1 MLKNKNIKENKEEKQ
16 LSNKK
21 NIILNIIKKAI
32 LVIAFLSILLL
43 IILQFVYSAK
53 LVNNI
58 SEHIEISYVTIG
70 KIGYILL
77 SILVICILS
86 KIDKVSEKYKKILF
100 ALGIVA
106 SIVLQIFLIL
116 YIRDI
121 DVVVAVDQESIYT
134 SASEEF
140 KGIGMSDDNKYY
152 MATYPHQL
160 GIMRMYFLLFKLFG
174 TDSYGVWLGFNIL
187 CNLIIIY
194 MITKIG
200 KLIAKKYNGNS
211 SIATILI
218 LLFLPLPMLVT
229 FIYGDIPSL
238 MLSTVATYL
247 ILLYVN
253 NSKLNASNG
262 EEAEEKEE
270 KNKNCNF
277 KYLIFASILMMF
289 ACIVRKNT
297 TVVVIAQT
305 MFLIFYLLEK
315 ISMYINIYNTDST
328 NKELKESKE
337 VNDLDK
343 LKRDKKS
350 DIIKNALGILL
361 LLALTIVV
369 PKVYNN
375 ILIDKYRLKDIREA
389 YTVKGYLYM
398 AMMESPRANG
408 WYNNDVAAPG
418 RIEKDAAKEFY
429 EKKLKER
436 ISYMLSHKRYT
447 IDFYI
452 KKLVS
457 TWNENTYTSIWNNV
471 DLWLYTR
478 TEEENTNNPIYK
490 NNVKVK
496 EGLEKIEEPL
506 AIMQK
511 AILIYILS
519 SLLIVIIKGLKNKKV
534 DNEILLFAL
543 IIIGGMYFHMLW
555 ETKSRYIIP
564 YIVLAIPVT
573 SMIDNGRIFEKIEK
587 IKLNFVKEE
596 NKKNEKR

>member
-1 MLKNKNIKENKEEKQ
+1 MLKNKNIKEKKVEKQ
-16 LSNKK
+16 LSNRK
-21 NIILNIIKKAI
+21 NNILNIIKKAI

-77 SILVICILS
+77 SILVIYILS
-86 KIDKVSEKYKKILF
+86 KIDNVSEKYKKILF

-247 ILLYVN
+247 MLLYVK
-253 NSKLNASNG
+253 NSKLNASNE

-315 ISMYINIYNTDST
+315 ISMYINTYKKDIT
-328 NKELKESKE
+328 NKESKE
-337 VNDLDK
+337 ANELDK
-343 LKRDKKS
+343 LKKDAKT
-350 DIIKNALGILL
+350 DIIKNVVGILL

-369 PKVYNN
+369 PKIYNN
-375 ILIDKYRLKDIREA
+375 MLIEKYNLKDIREA

-418 RIEKDAAKEFY
+418 RKEKDAAKEFY
-429 EKKLKER
+429 EEKLKER
-436 ISYMLSHKRYT
+436 ISYMLSHKRYA

-457 TWNENTYTSIWNNV
+457 TWNENTYTAIWNNV

-478 TEEENTNNPIYK
+478 TEEENTYNPIYK
-490 NNVKVK
+490 NNVQVK
-496 EGLEKIEEPL
+496 EGLEKIEKPL

-573 SMIDNGRIFEKIEK
+573 SMVGNVAISDK
-587 IKLNFVKEE
+587 IKTIFS
-596 NKKNEKR
+596 KKGLEKREN

>member
-1 MLKNKNIKENKEEKQ
+1 MLKNKNIKEKKVEKQ
-16 LSNKK
+16 LSNRK
-21 NIILNIIKKAI
+21 NNILNIIKKAI

-77 SILVICILS
+77 SILVIYILS

-253 NSKLNASNG
+253 NSKLNASNE

-305 MFLIFYLLEK
+305 MFLIFCLLEK
-315 ISMYINIYNTDST
+315 ISMYINTYKKDIT
-328 NKELKESKE
+328 NKESKE
-337 VNDLDK
+337 VNDLGK
-343 LKRDKKS
+343 LKRDAKT
-350 DIIKNALGILL
+350 DIIKNVVGILL

-369 PKVYNN
+369 PKIYNN
-375 ILIDKYRLKDIREA
+375 MLIEKYNLKDIREA
-389 YTVKGYLYM
+389 YTIKGYLYM

-418 RIEKDAAKEFY
+418 RKEKDAAKEFY
-429 EKKLKER
+429 EEKLKER
-436 ISYMLSHKRYT
+436 ISYMLSHKRYA

-457 TWNENTYTSIWNNV
+457 TWNENTYTAIWNNV

-478 TEEENTNNPIYK
+478 TEEENTYNPIYK
-490 NNVKVK
+490 NNVQVK
-496 EGLEKIEEPL
+496 EGLEKIEKPL

-573 SMIDNGRIFEKIEK
+573 SMVGNVAISDK
-587 IKLNFVKEE
+587 IKTIFS
-596 NKKNEKR
+596 KKGLEKREN

>member
-106 SIVLQIFLIL
+106 SITLQIFLIL

-174 TDSYGVWLGFNIL
+174 TDSHSVWLGFNIL

-253 NSKLNASNG
+253 NSKLNASNR

-361 LLALTIVV
+361 LLTLTIVV
-369 PKVYNN
+369 PKAYNN

-418 RIEKDAAKEFY
+418 RKEKDAAKEFY

-436 ISYMLSHKRYT
+436 ILYMLSHKRYT

-496 EGLEKIEEPL
+496 EGLEKIEEPF

-519 SLLIVIIKGLKNKKV
+519 SLLIVIIKGLKSKNV

>member
-1 MLKNKNIKENKEEKQ
+1 MLKNKNIKKNKEEKQ

-86 KIDKVSEKYKKILF
+86 KIDKVSEKNKKILF

-337 VNDLDK
+337 VNDLGK

-418 RIEKDAAKEFY
+418 RTEQDAAKEFY
-429 EKKLKER
+429 EKKLIER

-496 EGLEKIEEPL
+496 EGLEKIEKPL
-506 AIMQK
+506 VIMQK

-519 SLLIVIIKGLKNKKV
+519 SLLIVIIKGLKSKNV

>member
-1 MLKNKNIKENKEEKQ
+1 MLKNKNIKEKKEEKQ

-21 NIILNIIKKAI
+21 NNILNIIKKAI

-86 KIDKVSEKYKKILF
+86 KIDEVSKKYKKILF

-106 SIVLQIFLIL
+106 SIALQIFLIL

-160 GIMRMYFLLFKLFG
+160 GVMRMYRLLFKMFG

-187 CNLIIIY
+187 CNSIIIY

-200 KLIAKKYNGNS
+200 RLIAKKYNGNS
-211 SIATILI
+211 SIPAILI

-247 ILLYVN
+247 ILLYVK

-262 EEAEEKEE
+262 EEEAEEKEE
-270 KNKNCNF
+270 KNKKSNF
-277 KYLIFASILMMF
+277 KYLLIAAILMMF

-297 TVVVIAQT
+297 TIIVIAQT
-305 MFLIFYLLEK
+305 MFLIFCLLEK
-315 ISMYINIYNTDST
+315 ISMYINTYKKDIT
-328 NKELKESKE
+328 NKESKE
-337 VNDLDK
+337 ANELDK
-343 LKRDKKS
+343 LKKDAKT
-350 DIIKNALGILL
+350 DIIKNVVGILL
-361 LLALTIVV
+361 LLTLTIVV
-369 PKVYNN
+369 PKIYNN
-375 ILIDKYRLKDIREA
+375 MLIEKYNLKDIRDA
-389 YTVKGYLYM
+389 YTIKGYLYM

-418 RIEKDAAKEFY
+418 RKQKDAAKEFY
-429 EKKLKER
+429 EEKLKER
-436 ISYMLSHKRYT
+436 ISYMLSHKRYA

-457 TWNENTYTSIWNNV
+457 TWNENTYTAIWNNV

-478 TEEENTNNPIYK
+478 TEEENTCNPIYK
-490 NNVKVK
+490 NNVQVK
-496 EGLEKIEEPL
+496 EGLEKIEKPL

-511 AILIYILS
+511 AILIYILT
-519 SLLIVIIKGLKNKKV
+519 SLLIVIIKGLKSKKV

-543 IIIGGMYFHMLW
+543 IITGGMYFHMLW

-573 SMIDNGRIFEKIEK
+573 SMVSNVGISDK
-587 IKLNFVKEE
+587 IKTIFSKKGLEKKKISEKE
-596 NKKNEKR
+596 KN